1 MATLQERSQAFLN
14 RPIPAELAKKYVP
27 GSLSELF
34 IGTYAA
40 DGSLDAE
47 SAELI
52 RIYASESDA
61 AADRYE
67 TPEAKEYFGECASIL
82 AAIEAEQPAA

>member
-1 MATLQERSQAFLN
+1 MVTLQERAQAFLN

-34 IGTYAA
+34 IGSYVAVGT
-40 DGSLDAE
+40 LDAE

-52 RIYASESDA
+52 GICAFESDA
-61 AADRYE
+61 AADRYK
-67 TPEAKEYFGECASIL
+67 TPEAKEYFAECASIL
-82 AAIEAEQPAA
+82 AAIEAEQPAT

>member
-1 MATLQERSQAFLN
+1 MATLQERAQAFLN

-34 IGTYAA
+34 IGSYA
-40 DGSLDAE
+40 DEGTLDAE

-52 RIYASESDA
+52 GICALESDA
-61 AADRYE
+61 AAERYK
-67 TPEAKEYFGECASIL
+67 TLEAKEYFSECASIL
-82 AAIEAEQPAA
+82 VAIGAEQPAI

>member
-1 MATLQERSQAFLN
+1 MATLQERAQAFLN
-14 RPIPAELAKKYVP
+14 RPIPAELANRYVP

-34 IGTYAA
+34 IGNYAA
-40 DGSLDAE
+40 NGSLDPE

-52 RIYASESDA
+52 GICALESDA
-61 AADRYE
+61 AVDRYK